1 MTGPGLTA
9 APAGWYPDPD
19 GATGMVRWWNG
30 ESWSDVTTPAGPGV
44 AVQASPVPA
53 PPRPPAPSTWG
64 SDAWQPGPAS
74 EPRRGARTAWWIG
87 GSVLAVVA
95 VVVVALVVGLSGG
108 SPTGPGAVTDP
119 PVASS
124 PPAGSTFPPGTV
136 RIIDEESGI
145 SYPFLGNGWYEYDR
159 GPMPETRTIAG
170 QYFITQEQ
178 TPDGGIFIAQCTS
191 GPVADG
197 YGWTGPGSEQATV
210 TALADSVRAAYYP
223 YPNEREVL
231 RDEALTVDGHA
242 AHLIEFQL
250 TWDVEGYDSTGE
262 RAALLVVDVGRPDPA
277 LLYVSIPNTHAEL
290 YGTIDR
296 LVADIDVL

>member
-1 MTGPGLTA
+1 MTGPGLTR

-19 GATGMVRWWNG
+19 GAPGMVRWWNG
-30 ESWSDVTTPAGPGV
+30 ETWSDVTTPAGPGV
-44 AVQASPVPA
+44 AVQAPPVAAVPSPQGG
-53 PPRPPAPSTWG
+53 G
-64 SDAWQPGPAS
+64 SWQPGPSSQPA
-74 EPRRGARTAWWIG
+74 RRPGTAWWVG

-108 SPTGPGAVTDP
+108 SPTGPGTETDP

-124 PPAGSTFPPGTV
+124 SPAGPTFPPGTV

-145 SYPFLGNGWYEYDR
+145 SYPFLGNGWYEYDL
-159 GPMPETRTIAG
+159 GLMPETRTIAG
-170 QYFITQEQ
+170 QYFTTQEQ
-178 TPDGGIFIAQCTS
+178 TPDGGNFIAQCTS
-191 GPVADG
+191 GPVSDG

-210 TALADSVRAAYYP
+210 TTLADSVRAAYYP

-242 AHLIEFQL
+242 AHLVEFQL

-296 LVADIDVL
+296 IVADIDVL

>member
-1 MTGPGLTA
+1 MTGPGLTR

-19 GATGMVRWWNG
+19 GAPGVVRWWNG
-30 ESWSDVTTPAGPGV
+30 ETWSDVTTPAGPGV
-44 AVQASPVPA
+44 AVQAPPVAA
-53 PPRPPAPSTWG
+53 PPSPRDGG
-64 SDAWQPGPAS
+64 SWQPGPSS
-74 EPRRGARTAWWIG
+74 EPVRRPRTAWWVG
-87 GSVLAVVA
+87 GSLLAVVA

-108 SPTGPGAVTDP
+108 SATGQGTETDP
-119 PVASS
+119 PVAGS
-124 PPAGSTFPPGTV
+124 PPAGPTFPPGTV
-136 RIIDEESGI
+136 RIIDEEAGI
-145 SYPFLGNGWYEYDR
+145 SYPFLGNGWYEYDL
-159 GPMPETRTIAG
+159 GSMPETRTIAG

-178 TPDGGIFIAQCTS
+178 TPDGGNFIAQCTS
-191 GPVADG
+191 GPVSDG

-242 AHLIEFQL
+242 AHLVEFQL

-296 LVADIDVL
+296 VVADIDVL

>member
-1 MTGPGLTA
+1 MTGPGLTT

-19 GATGMVRWWNG
+19 GAAGMVRWWNG

-44 AVQASPVPA
+44 AVQTPPVA
-53 PPRPPAPSTWG
+53 LAPRPQAGWGAGQWDDVPPPPA
-64 SDAWQPGPAS
+64 
-74 EPRRGARTAWWIG
+74 RRPRTAWWVA

-108 SPTGPGAVTDP
+108 GGGTTVADDP
-119 PVASS
+119 PVA
-124 PPAGSTFPPGTV
+124 AGPSGTEFPPGTV
-136 RIIDEESGI
+136 RIIDEEAGI
-145 SYPFLGNGWYEYDR
+145 SYPFLGNGWFEYDL
-159 GPMPETRTIAG
+159 GPMAETRTIAG
-170 QYFITQEQ
+170 QYFTTQEG

-210 TALADSVRAAYYP
+210 TALADSVRTLYYP

-231 RDEALTVDGHA
+231 RDEALTVDGRN

-262 RAALLVVDVGRPDPA
+262 RAALLVIDVGRADPA

-290 YGTIDR
+290 YGVIDR
-296 LVADIDVL
+296 VVGDIDVL